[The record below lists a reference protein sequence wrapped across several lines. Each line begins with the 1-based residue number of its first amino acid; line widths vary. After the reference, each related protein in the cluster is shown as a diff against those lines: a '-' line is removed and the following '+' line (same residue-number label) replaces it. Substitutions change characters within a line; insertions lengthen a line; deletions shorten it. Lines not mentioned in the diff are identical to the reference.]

1 MDLGE
6 PQEGTQGRGLLSS
19 PHSGCLRSVLV
30 AVITALLPQSEQPGD
45 ASEQVDCSEVK
56 TLVLALT
63 RKSCFLWDR
72 RFLTCAYVPR
82 TLNVSEGSMSSL
94 LCVPALCL
102 MISGQG
108 YGISV
113 SISPQVS
120 VFL

>member
-72 RFLTCAYVPR
+72 RFLTCAYVPC
-82 TLNVSEGSMSSL
+82 TSSL